1 VGGEVVRVFA
11 ARGRRVVEVVVL
23 QAALV
28 VAEVVVVD

>member
-1 VGGEVVRVFA
+1 VQEMLSILWLL
-11 ARGRRVVEVVVL
+11 VVEVVVL